1 MPHHH
6 PFSVI
11 GFHSCDKE
19 VGLRV
24 LNGADD
30 LIPSTNTWDWLG
42 HGIYFW
48 EENPDRAIEYAKEN
62 ADGTQFNKSKI
73 ETPFVLGAHIELR
86 NCLNLVE
93 NQSLKI
99 LSEAYTGLE
108 KLMREAGE
116 QMPKNKGNNKAL
128 DCAVIQ
134 YIHQSNITE
143 GKPKYDTIRCA
154 FQEGTE
160 VYPGATASQRLHI
173 QVCVLN
179 PECIRGYYLPRPVNK
194 YNPYLLSGK

>member
-24 LNGADD
+24 LNGNDD
-30 LIPSTNTWDWLG
+30 LLPSTNKWDWLG

-48 EENPDRAIEYAKEN
+48 EQNPYRAFEYAKEN
-62 ADGTQFNKSKI
+62 AEGKQFNKSKI
-73 ETPFVLGAHIELR
+73 ETAFVLGAHIELR

-93 NQSLKI
+93 NQSLSI
-99 LSEAYTGLE
+99 LSEAFKGLE
-108 KLMREAGE
+108 KLMKEAG
-116 QMPKNKGNNKAL
+116 QPMPKNKGSNKAL

-134 YIHQSNITE
+134 YIHQSNKDE
-143 GKPKYDTIRCA
+143 GIAMYDTVRCA
-154 FQEGTE
+154 FQEGAE
-160 VYPGATASQRLHI
+160 VYPGATVSQRLHI
-173 QVCVLN
+173 QICVLN
-179 PECIRGYYLPRPVNK
+179 PECIRGYYLPRPVAK
-194 YNPYLLSGK
+194 FNPNL